1 MSACKSWQEVEER
14 ESIFSQFWNGFS
26 LNIIKARKFSSL
38 ARAKKATRS
47 IYEKRRHDGKNNK
60 TTTTTTTTTSLDN
73 WVMQEDIEL
82 KRFCYV
88 SLEFETNEEFLSQII
103 TIIYSYD
110 SFAYNWSIVFED
122 ILRCA
127 NSWSDKEI
135 DLPRIKKEKSF
146 KFLIHVWHF
155 KIFQKQKSEFM
166 II

>member
-88 SLEFETNEEFLSQII
+88 SLEFETNEEFFVPNHHNNIFLWFICLQ
-103 TIIYSYD
+103 
-110 SFAYNWSIVFED
+110 
-122 ILRCA
+122 
-127 NSWSDKEI
+127 
-135 DLPRIKKEKSF
+135 
-146 KFLIHVWHF
+146 LIHCCWRHLKMCKFVKW
-155 KIFQKQKSEFM
+155 QRNWLA
-166 II
+166 